1 MSGSSLVIDSVTGV
15 EVALPVAGPGARSLA
30 FLIDWHI
37 RTILSI
43 AWYVLAALVYHRSWT
58 LAPPLSPDAPW
69 FVYVLVPSAAIY
81 FLYHPVLETTMRG
94 RTPGKRMAGV
104 EIVAS
109 DGGAPGIGPLLTRN
123 VFRLLD
129 SLPLFYPVGLVATML
144 TRNHVRIG
152 DLAAGTLLVYG
163 RSEANLPAYPAERP
177 PASTLDAV
185 SAEIVAEL
193 LQRWPT
199 LDAKAR
205 QRIARALLPASETNA
220 AQDDSTLR
228 ARLER
233 LAAGNT
239 P

>member
-1 MSGSSLVIDSVTGV
+1 MSSPSLVIDSVTGV
-15 EVALPVAGPGARSLA
+15 EVALPVAGPGARSFA

-37 RTILSI
+37 RLILAI
-43 AWYVLAALVYHRSWT
+43 AWYVLAALLYHRSWT
-58 LAPPLSPDAPW
+58 LAPPLSPDVPW
-69 FVYVLVPSAAIY
+69 FGYVLVPPAVIY
-81 FLYHPVLETTMRG
+81 FLYHPVLETAMGG

-123 VFRLLD
+123 AFRMLD

-152 DLAAGTLLVYG
+152 DLAAGTLLVYA
-163 RSEANLPAYPAERP
+163 RSEANLPAYPAQP
-177 PASTLDAV
+177 PGSTLDAV
-185 SAEIVAEL
+185 STEIVAEL

-199 LDAKAR
+199 LDTEAR
-205 QRIARALLPASETNA
+205 HRIARTLLPTPEGA
-220 AQDDSTLR
+220 AVDDDSMLR

-233 LAAGNT
+233 LVSGST